1 VSRSER
7 ATCERSQRGSPS
19 ATSSATS
26 VTVMLPSW
34 LSSLMRGHH
43 DKTLHRPLLSG
54 CLHPR
59 RNPLQL
65 CEGVIRQPQVCD
77 HCGGR
82 FGMVTHRWWGNKSA
96 RGRANTRTSVNL
108 RSTEIES
115 VAGTASLRG
124 GIVSN
129 FSPPHAR
136 TVPCK
141 TSFSA
146 RPRSGLWFRRPIMR
160 SFGRHPVRELDR
172 TRQTRRGAAGTVNRN
187 ARRRIRHGV
196 HQSRQ

>member
-65 CEGVIRQPQVCD
+65 CEGVMRQPQVCD

-82 FGMVTHRWWGNKSA
+82 FGMVTHRWWGNRSA

-124 GIVSN
+124 GSFRCN
-129 FSPPHAR
+129 SFASLPP
-136 TVPCK
+136 
-141 TSFSA
+141 SA
-146 RPRSGLWFRRPIMR
+146 RLAPSVAGRSAAPRRDMCGLPAFARAATVTRAR
-160 SFGRHPVRELDR
+160 SFFRMVWHV
-172 TRQTRRGAAGTVNRN
+172 
-187 ARRRIRHGV
+187 
-196 HQSRQ
+196 S